1 MASNTTF
8 GQIILQAQQR
18 ADLVNSG
25 FISSSEW
32 KAMTNASLQQLYEK
46 LIEAYGSDY
55 FVQTPSSITTDGQN
69 DAYALPADFFKL
81 LGVDLQLNVQAAAG
95 SLGWVTIW
103 RFNFAER
110 NRFTLP
116 NILTIWGR
124 TNLSYRLRGQKI
136 WFEPLPSG
144 GQSLRLWYAPVFTP
158 LVNDADTFDGVN
170 GWEEWVVNDVA
181 MKALVKEE
189 SDVSGVMALQG
200 VQNDRLS
207 SIIENRD
214 AGAPATTV
222 DVWAAN
228 GGGNFGWGGW
238 EDGGWQ

>member
-25 FISSSEW
+25 FISDAEW
-32 KAMTNASLQQLYEK
+32 EAMTNASLQQLYEK
-46 LIEAYGSDY
+46 LIEAFGSDY
-55 FVQTPSSITTDGQN
+55 HVQTPYSITTDGTN
-69 DAYALPADFFKL
+69 DAYALPTDFFKL
-81 LGVDLQLNVQAAAG
+81 LGVDLQLSPSSA
-95 SLGWVTIW
+95 SSSIGWVTLW

-124 TNLSYRLRGQKI
+124 TNLTYRLRGSKI
-136 WFEPLPSG
+136 WFEPLPMG

-158 LVNDADTFDGVN
+158 LVNDSDTFDGIN

-181 MKALVKEE
+181 QKALVKEE
-189 SDVSGVMALQG
+189 SDISGVQALQA
-200 VQNDRLS
+200 VQNDRLA

-214 AGAPATTV
+214 AGAPQTTV

-238 EDGGWQ
+238 SDGGWQ